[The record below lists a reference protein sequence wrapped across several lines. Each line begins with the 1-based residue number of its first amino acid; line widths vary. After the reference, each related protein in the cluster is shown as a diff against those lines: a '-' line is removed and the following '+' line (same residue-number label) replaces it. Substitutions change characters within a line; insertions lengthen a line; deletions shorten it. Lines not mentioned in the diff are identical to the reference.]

1 MVYALSDSGG
11 RKYQVGIMLRIGR
24 DPANQIMLQDPQ
36 VSQFHS
42 TLAEYQGSLLLR
54 DEDSASG
61 TFVNQARIQGSVNLQ
76 AGDRISIG
84 NATFTVEQV
93 LEQTF
98 AAPAALKPVKKKG
111 CGCAFWPLAVY
122 IVLFLAC
129 LGLFGGAY
137 YLYKSP
143 RATQQQA
150 LTLIGQ
156 GPATIEIENLADVT
170 IHVFATINLYR
181 TSGDDT
187 TPDFSWDMSSFD
199 TEEKTD
205 QAAGPIR
212 LDFGTKSGEAD
223 LGTCI
228 FQIKSGE
235 EYHFVVIPGYIF
247 VDRTE
252 YPPILD
258 RKPKSAEE
266 MVVATSSLCKL
277 SIK

>member
-1 MVYALSDSGG
+1 MVYALCDSGG

-24 DPANQIMLQDPQ
+24 DPASQIVLQDPQ
-36 VSQFHS
+36 VSQFHA
-42 TLAEYQGSLLLR
+42 TLAEDQGSLLLR
-54 DEDSASG
+54 DESSTNG
-61 TFVNQARIQGSVNLQ
+61 TFVNQARIQGLVRLQ
-76 AGDRISIG
+76 AGDRIAIG
-84 NATFTVEQV
+84 NATFSVEQV
-93 LEQTF
+93 PEQTF
-98 AAPAALKPVKKKG
+98 AAPATVKPVKKKG
-111 CGCAFWPLAVY
+111 WGCAMWPLAVY
-122 IVLFLAC
+122 IVLFVAC
-129 LGLFGGAY
+129 LGVFGGVY
-137 YLYKSP
+137 YIYKAP
-143 RATQQQA
+143 KATQQKA

-170 IHVFATINLYR
+170 VHVFATINLER
-181 TSGDDT
+181 ISGDDT
-187 TPDFSWDMSSFD
+187 PPDFSWDMSSFD

-212 LDFGTKSGEAD
+212 LDFGTKAGDTD

-228 FQIKSGE
+228 FNLKSGE

-258 RKPKSAEE
+258 RKPKSVDE

-277 SIK
+277 TTK